1 MEAYASQNR
10 AVTKQDYVSMVYS
23 MPNKFGS
30 IKRCKIMQDKKSFK
44 RNLNMYVISE
54 GLNGYLTTTNTKIKT
69 NLKNWINEHKML
81 NDTIDIMDVSVL
93 NLGISYQLVKETDA
107 DNFEVKQNAIE
118 ALANLYTQAPEIG
131 ESFSIT
137 DVYNVLN
144 EAEGVADVANV
155 DITVKTGGF
164 YSDYFIN
171 LEEYTSPDGR
181 FINIPHDVIWE
192 IRLISD
198 DVKGVILE

>member
-1 MEAYASQNR
+1 MSDTINVGVGSLSNVVSLDLEYDSPASLSATELLAIKKSFEVTNETPIVGSVLVPEANEIRIRAMEAYASQNR

-81 NDTIDIMDVSVL
+81 NDTIDIMDVSVSQSRSERL
-93 NLGISYQLVKETDA
+93 RIKICQSFYCILF
-107 DNFEVKQNAIE
+107 NFKIICVCFFNKLIR
-118 ALANLYTQAPEIG
+118 YT
-131 ESFSIT
+131 
-137 DVYNVLN
+137 
-144 EAEGVADVANV
+144 
-155 DITVKTGGF
+155 
-164 YSDYFIN
+164 
-171 LEEYTSPDGR
+171 
-181 FINIPHDVIWE
+181 
-192 IRLISD
+192 
-198 DVKGVILE
+198 

>member
-1 MEAYASQNR
+1 M
-10 AVTKQDYVSMVYS
+10 
-23 MPNKFGS
+23 
-30 IKRCKIMQDKKSFK
+30 
-44 RNLNMYVISE
+44 
-54 GLNGYLTTTNTKIKT
+54 
-69 NLKNWINEHKML
+69 
-81 NDTIDIMDVSVL
+81 
-93 NLGISYQLVKETDA
+93 
-107 DNFEVKQNAIE
+107 
-118 ALANLYTQAPEIG
+118 
-131 ESFSIT
+131 
-137 DVYNVLN
+137 YNVLN